1 MERKR
6 SMRKFTYTIKNP
18 MGIHARPAGLLVK
31 KATEFNSRIILSYN
45 DKSVDLK
52 KVMAI
57 MAMEIRQNQTVTV
70 ICEGSDEERA
80 TSELEEFFRTN
91 L

>member
-1 MERKR
+1 
-6 SMRKFTYTIKNP
+6 MREFTYTIKNP

-31 KATEFNSRIILSYN
+31 KASEFNSRIILAYN
-45 DKSVDLK
+45 EKSVDLK

-57 MAMEIRQNQTVTV
+57 MAMEIKQNQTVTV
-70 ICEGSDEERA
+70 SCEGPDEEGA
-80 TSELEEFFRTN
+80 ISELEEFFRTN